1 MSIWKN
7 GKLVAGGRQCM
18 PLLSFMWADHR
29 FNDASWLR
37 ADTFSWQRGAIYR
50 AAYAHLADDYE
61 DIVSTT
67 TLTYNQNGN
76 VTNPIQRNPSG
87 DSSGFFKWGESFYT
101 AAKNPSVGDV
111 GFIVND
117 MYVGITVATVSG
129 DDITLS
135 SGSPQT
141 FTRDSSYDK
150 SGIYYWVY
158 TYPDTP
164 QYHLYVVSTKPTLD
178 VGDEVI
184 LIPGNGWDHYPVVSV
199 VRTGTA
205 TEVVGGVTIEYAV
218 AEDGHKIVASDQEM
232 AVLNIYNATGVAW
245 YYIIDTANKRFKLP
259 RTKFGFTGLRTGVG
273 GFTDAGLPD
282 ITGRINNNS
291 FVGSPTGSGALGVSS
306 YTNNNLTNTSGT
318 GDGYGALVF
327 KASNSNSIY
336 GNSDTVQP
344 KSTEMYLYFYVGNFT
359 QTALENTAGL
369 NTELFDGKL
378 DQDFSNATASAASA
392 LNNVG
397 VRTVVETYINGD
409 DWYRKYSDGWVEQGC
424 NTHNRTS
431 SATWNFL
438 IPMPGPYNVQITAR
452 GSQRYA
458 FVTGTYTGYLTFNA
472 ADDSSQNNDGLYYIK
487 VCGYAAS

>member
-7 GKLVAGGRQCM
+7 GKLVAGGRQCI
-18 PLLSFMWADHR
+18 PLLSFMWADHQ

-37 ADTFSWQRGAIYR
+37 ADTFSWQRGAVYR

-61 DIVSTT
+61 DVVSTT

-111 GFIVND
+111 GFIVDD

-205 TEVVGGVTIEYAV
+205 TEAVGGVTIEYAV

-232 AVLNIYNATGVAW
+232 AVLDIYNATGVAW
-245 YYIIDTANKRFKLP
+245 YYIVDTANKRFKLP
-259 RTKFGFTGLRTGVG
+259 RTKFGFTGIRNGVG
-273 GFTDAGLPD
+273 EFVEAGLPGFSATFNVCDTNGNVAASGD
-282 ITGRINNNS
+282 IT
-291 FVGSPTGSGALGVSS
+291 
-306 YTNNNLTNTSGT
+306 LTNYQNGA
-318 GDGYGALVF
+318 YGGGGGRTNSEATATL
-327 KASNSNSIY
+327 KPSNSIY
-336 GNSDTVQP
+336 GNSTTVQP
-344 KSTEMYLYFYVGNFT
+344 KATEMYLYFYVGNFT

-378 DQDFSNATASAASA
+378 DQDFSNATTDIASS
-392 LNNVG
+392 LNSVG
-397 VRTVVETYINGD
+397 ARTVVETYRSGEN
-409 DWYRKYSDGWVEQGC
+409 WYRKYSDNWVEQGC
-424 NTHNRTS
+424 NAHDRGS

-438 IPMPGPYNVQITAR
+438 IPMPGSYNVQITAR
-452 GSQRYA
+452 GRQRYA
-458 FVTGTYTGYLTFNA
+458 FVTNTQVGYLSFNA
-472 ADDSSQNNDGLYYIK
+472 ADDSSQNNDGLFYIK